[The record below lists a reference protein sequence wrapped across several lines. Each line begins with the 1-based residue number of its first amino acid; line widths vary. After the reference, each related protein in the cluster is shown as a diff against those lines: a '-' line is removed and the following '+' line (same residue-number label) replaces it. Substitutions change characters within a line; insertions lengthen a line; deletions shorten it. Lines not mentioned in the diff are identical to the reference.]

1 MIDLYY
7 WPTPNG
13 HKIPIM
19 LEECGLPYEVHPIN
33 MLKGD
38 QFDPDYLKINPNNKI
53 PTIVDRDGPGGKPY
67 AVFESGAILMY
78 LAEKTGKFWPAD
90 MAKRYDII
98 QWTVFQVASLGPL
111 FGQCGHFLRYA
122 PEKIPYAIDRYW
134 SETKRLYRVLD
145 KRLADRA
152 YLADEYS
159 IADMATYPWIKINYF
174 HDINIDDYPNVAR
187 WRDRVGARPAVVKG
201 CALLEDVM
209 KLGNPDKD
217 AFDNL
222 FNKQKTV

>member
-19 LEECGLPYEVHPIN
+19 LEECGLPYQVHPVN

-38 QFDPDYLKINPNNKI
+38 QFKPEYLKLNPNNKI

-78 LAEKTGKFWPAD
+78 LAEKTAKFWPAD
-90 MAKRYDII
+90 MARRYDII
-98 QWTVFQVASLGPL
+98 QWTIFQVASLGPL

-134 SETKRLYRVLD
+134 NETKRLYRVMD
-145 KRLADRA
+145 RRLADRD
-152 YLADEYS
+152 YLAGDYS
-159 IADMATYPWIKINYF
+159 IADIATYPWIKINWF
-174 HDINIDDYPNVAR
+174 HNIEIDDYPNVKR
-187 WRDRVGARPAVVKG
+187 WRERVGVRPAVIKG

-209 KLGNPDKD
+209 KLGDPDKD